1 MHKSLFKRNRPS
13 KHLHSMSIMYNY
25 PVQTPSP
32 SSLCICSAVK
42 STDLDWVV
50 PPFLQYICTIFK
62 KTRKPFFTCRL
73 RNTVVVTL
81 CFSSIYFIFKQ
92 KFFLCIIVKRNL
104 RSTLNLDHLL
114 KKLKL
119 KF

>member
-1 MHKSLFKRNRPS
+1 MIIYFIENLNSEQCTNLFCEQLPLTGS
-13 KHLHSMSIMYNY
+13 EYNY

-62 KTRKPFFTCRL
+62 KTRKPFFKCRL
-73 RNTVVVTL
+73 RNTFIVTV

-92 KFFLCIIVKRNL
+92 KF
-104 RSTLNLDHLL
+104 
-114 KKLKL
+114 
-119 KF
+119 